1 MCMKPGLLILGSFL
15 LLCIGCA
22 DNPITGER
30 ELMFFPEE
38 QDLEIGRVYA
48 PELEKYLGGR
58 IKDEQLQ
65 NYINNIGQKISRYSH
80 KPSWEYH
87 FTALNH
93 NSINAFALPGGYIF
107 ITKGML
113 EKLETEAQLAGILA
127 HETVH
132 VVARDTSNAMSNQI
146 GLGLLL
152 STAAYYE
159 GTVAGAAAASI
170 TQMIINLKYSRED
183 ESQADRGGMSY
194 MAAAG
199 YNPFGMVEVMQ
210 ILEQLH
216 HEGYDEFLSS
226 HPSPV
231 NRIRYLKIE
240 IDVKYKNFAEL
251 KTGTDDYQRFV
262 LDRLERLRQLTPHE
276 SPIWNN

>member
-1 MCMKPGLLILGSFL
+1 V
-15 LLCIGCA
+15 CIGCT
-22 DNPITGER
+22 DNPITGKR

-38 QDLEIGRVYA
+38 QDLEIGRAYA
-48 PELEKYLGGR
+48 PELEKQLGGR

-65 NYINNIGQKISRYSH
+65 NYINDIGQKISRYSH

-87 FTALNH
+87 FVALNH
-93 NSINAFALPGGYIF
+93 DMVNAFALPGGYIF

-113 EKLETEAQLAGILA
+113 EKLKTEAQLAGILA

-152 STAAYYE
+152 SAGVYYE
-159 GTVAGAAAASI
+159 GTSAGAAAASV
-170 TQMIINLKYSRED
+170 TQMIISLKYSRED

-194 MAAAG
+194 MVAAG
-199 YNPFGMVEVMQ
+199 YNPYGMVETMQ
-210 ILEQLH
+210 ILEELR

-231 NRIRYLKIE
+231 HRIRYLKIE
-240 IDVKYKNFAEL
+240 IDVKYKNLDEL
-251 KTGTDDYQRFV
+251 KIGTEDYQRCV
-262 LDRLERLRQLTPHE
+262 LDRLEMIKEELSPPE
-276 SPIWNN
+276 PPIWDN